1 MFWSCSLTS
10 FLFFHGS
17 EILIVLSFCVS
28 VCFNLNLMKKKL
40 SIVIREKDRE
50 RKIGRKRERERERV
64 VKRFLDLKVELQAL
78 EKMFSG

>member
-1 MFWSCSLTS
+1 
-10 FLFFHGS
+10 
-17 EILIVLSFCVS
+17 
-28 VCFNLNLMKKKL
+28 MKKKL

-50 RKIGRKRERERERV
+50 RKIERKRERERERV

>member
-1 MFWSCSLTS
+1 
-10 FLFFHGS
+10 
-17 EILIVLSFCVS
+17 
-28 VCFNLNLMKKKL
+28 MKKKL

-50 RKIGRKRERERERV
+50 RKMERKRERERERERV

>member
-1 MFWSCSLTS
+1 
-10 FLFFHGS
+10 
-17 EILIVLSFCVS
+17 
-28 VCFNLNLMKKKL
+28 MKKKL

-50 RKIGRKRERERERV
+50 RKIREKKRERV